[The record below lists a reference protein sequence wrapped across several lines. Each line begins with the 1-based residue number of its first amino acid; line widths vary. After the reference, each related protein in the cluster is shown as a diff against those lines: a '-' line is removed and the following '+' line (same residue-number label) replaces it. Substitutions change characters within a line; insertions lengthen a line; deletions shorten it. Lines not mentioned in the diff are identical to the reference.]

1 MLCIQELD
9 NFGYTPLSDSLGP
22 LFGGL
27 IRLPNYV
34 WSVGGIT
41 LLGSGS
47 FWGVASG
54 TRHWATWSND
64 YRCIFKPT
72 KPLKPKS
79 KNHDNGRINIQY
91 AFDMIALISSCNN
104 S

>member
-34 WSVGGIT
+34 WSIGGIT
-41 LLGSGS
+41 LLGLGS

-54 TRHWATWSND
+54 T
-64 YRCIFKPT
+64 
-72 KPLKPKS
+72 
-79 KNHDNGRINIQY
+79 
-91 AFDMIALISSCNN
+91 
-104 S
+104 